1 MANGFQRAIYNL
13 ANAVPLAVMTALA
26 WYLEFKTWSVPIIL
40 FAVAVAVTVLFAV
53 CFYYGKNNC
62 TVKNINVSKII
73 SKDSWLVAYVIAYVL
88 PFAYMV
94 MSDYHIVSLMVV
106 GIMLVLVIIPAIMA
120 LPNIL
125 LFFVGYHFYEVETES
140 TGVGDYILISKRQ
153 RIRNKADVKT
163 VIRVFEKLLI
173 DTKGGK

>member
-1 MANGFQRAIYNL
+1 MANGFQRAIYNF
-13 ANAVPLAVMTALA
+13 ANAVPLAIMTALA
-26 WYLEFKTWSVPIIL
+26 WYLEFKTWNIPIIL
-40 FAVAVAVTVLFAV
+40 LGVAVAVTVLFAV
-53 CFYYGKNNC
+53 CFYFGKNNC
-62 TVKNINVSKII
+62 PVKSINVSKII

-94 MSDYHIVSLMVV
+94 MSDYHIVSVMVV

-125 LFFVGYHFYEVETES
+125 LFFVGYHFYEIETES

>member
-1 MANGFQRAIYNL
+1 MANGLQRAIYNL

-26 WYLEFKTWSVPIIL
+26 WYLEFKTWRIPIIL
-40 FAVAVAVTVLFAV
+40 LTAAVAVAVLFAF

-62 TVKNINVSKII
+62 SVKSINVSKII

-94 MSDYHIVSLMVV
+94 MSDYHIVSLIVV
-106 GIMLVLVIIPAIMA
+106 ALMLVLVIIPAIMA

-125 LFFVGYHFYEVETES
+125 LFFVGYHFYEIETES
-140 TGVGDYILISKRQ
+140 TGVGDYMLISKRR

-163 VIRVFEKLLI
+163 VMRVFEKLLI
-173 DTKGGK
+173 DTKGEK

>member
-1 MANGFQRAIYNL
+1 MANGFQRVIYNL
-13 ANAVPLAVMTALA
+13 ANAVPLAIMTALA

-40 FAVAVAVTVLFAV
+40 LGIAVAVTVLFAV
-53 CFYYGKNNC
+53 CFYHGKNKC
-62 TVKNINVSKII
+62 SVKNINVSKII
-73 SKDSWLVAYVIAYVL
+73 SKDSWLVVYVIAYIL
-88 PFAYMV
+88 PFAYIF
-94 MSDYHIVSLMVV
+94 MSDYHIVSIMVV

-125 LFFVGYHFYEVETES
+125 LFFIGYHFYEIETES

-173 DTKGGK
+173 DSKGGK